1 MPRTV
6 TFLATVT
13 CTDGSGHRARLRKAV
28 TTVTNTFNSQ
38 MDPDDEEPN
47 KEENPRYRHVENSE
61 AFGPQPTSSSELP
74 DPTEFATKLV
84 GGIIECVHGLRE
96 PIQFTRYVND
106 DVYRALTT
114 RINRMNQSVITH
126 KKKQTR
132 PRFSLGNVVLNSP
145 RDGIVEAAVV
155 VHGPSRV
162 RAVALRLEG
171 LDRRW
176 RATSFSML

>member
-1 MPRTV
+1 
-6 TFLATVT
+6 
-13 CTDGSGHRARLRKAV
+13 
-28 TTVTNTFNSQ
+28 
-38 MDPDDEEPN
+38 MDPNDREPEDEDT
-47 KEENPRYRHVENSE
+47 PRYRHVENSE
-61 AFGPQPTSSSELP
+61 AFGPQPTPTSELP
-74 DPTEFATKLV
+74 DPTDFATKLV

-96 PIQFTRYVND
+96 PIQFTRYVNE

-114 RINRMNQSVITH
+114 HANRLNLAAQA
-126 KKKQTR
+126 KKTTKSR
-132 PRFSLGNVVLNSP
+132 PQFSLGNVVINNP

-171 LDRRW
+171 LDHRW